1 MSEEKTK
8 HRLFK
13 VAKELN
19 TGSQTLV
26 DHLVAKGFNIANSPN
41 EKLSDEMYNALMKEF
56 ASEKILKQKVEQIKE
71 AKQERRQ
78 QHEETHEQEDEEFVS
93 AEQLRS
99 GYLDV
104 RKDGVHARGKT
115 EPEAKEEDSRFG
127 LKVKGKIDLDAFNK
141 KGKPREQSQPQHQQ
155 KPQQKPVGEP
165 VAKAKEQPVVT
176 TPRTETP
183 VTEPKPVK
191 EEPVKM
197 EEPVAK
203 PQEKPVVEPK
213 VEQPVAKAEE
223 KPQPQVEEAA
233 PEPVAEAE
241 VQEDQKVI
249 RAADNSPRLAGLNV
263 KGKIDLDALSGKK
276 PKPKTAAGTPSTG
289 SSGAGGQ
296 GGEGSEDDK
305 KKRRRKR
312 KRKKT
317 AAVPGTPGGQG
328 QPGTGQGQKGPAGP
342 RRGAAPVAGDKKK
355 KEDVSDKEINDIIK
369 STLADL
375 RKGAGRSRQRLRRG
389 KRDSDARKRESE
401 AQLKAEE
408 ALVLE
413 VTEFITANE
422 LANMMD
428 IPVTEIIAKCM
439 ELGLFVSI
447 NQRLEADVIQL
458 LAEEYDFTVRFIDI
472 ADKAFEEAESED
484 DDEEAQLP
492 RAPIITV
499 MGHVDHGKTSLLDYI
514 RKANIVAGEAGG
526 ITQHIGAYEVVTDDG
541 RRICFLDTPG
551 HEAFTAM
558 RARGAKV
565 TDLVIIVIAADD
577 QVMPQTREAI
587 NHAEA
592 AGVPMVFAINKID
605 KAGADSERIRLQLS
619 EMNILVED
627 WGGKF
632 QCQEISAKSGK
643 GVPELLEKVLLEAEM
658 LELKANPDKPARGT
672 VIEARLD
679 KGRGVVAT
687 VLVQDGS
694 LEVGDSMVA
703 GVHFARVRAMQD
715 ERGKRVKK
723 VGPSTPVQL
732 IGLAGTPQAGDRF
745 VVYEDER
752 KAKDIASRRSELY
765 REQQL
770 RQNKRPTLEEIARRK
785 ALGDFKELNI
795 IVKGDVDGSVEA
807 LSDSLLKLSQGE
819 VAVKVIHK
827 AVGQI
832 TEADVL
838 LATASEAIIIGF
850 QVRPSPNARKL
861 AETEGIDIRLYSVI
875 YDAINQVRD
884 ALEGLLSPEKKEEI
898 TGAAEIREVFK
909 ITKVGSIAGC
919 MVVDGQMNRKDPIRL
934 IRDGI
939 VIYQGRL
946 SSLKRFKDDA
956 REVNKGFECGMQID
970 GYNDIQVGDVIEQ
983 FKTTEV
989 ARKLA

>member
-1 MSEEKTK
+1 M
-8 HRLFK
+8 
-13 VAKELN
+13 
-19 TGSQTLV
+19 V
-26 DHLVAKGFNIANSPN
+26 DHLQSKGYTITNSPN
-41 EKLSDEMYNALMKEF
+41 EKLSDEMYALLVKDF
-56 ASEKILKQKVEQIKE
+56 ASEKVLKQKVEQIKE
-71 AKQERRQ
+71 AKQEKRQ
-78 QHEETHEQEDEEFVS
+78 HQDESLEHEEDEFVS

-104 RKDGVHARGKT
+104 RKDAGHAKAKQ
-115 EPEAKEEDSRFG
+115 EPTAEKVQDASKDSGDARYPG
-127 LKVKGKIDLDAFNK
+127 LKVKGKIDLDNIR
-141 KGKPREQSQPQHQQ
+141 GK
-155 KPQQKPVGEP
+155 KPQPKADVSKNQAVETVP
-165 VAKAKEQPVVT
+165 VAEQPVKAEPDALAPVVFEPVPEVKVPELHQ
-176 TPRTETP
+176 PRPVDEPITAKVSDASAETP
-183 VTEPKPVK
+183 EAPRIAHG
-191 EEPVKM
+191 M
-197 EEPVAK
+197 EESK
-203 PQEKPVVEPK
+203 PSMVGQD
-213 VEQPVAKAEE
+213 
-223 KPQPQVEEAA
+223 
-233 PEPVAEAE
+233 VAEAD
-241 VQEDQKVI
+241 VVEDQGVV
-249 RAADNSPRLAGLNV
+249 RAADHSPKLAGLSI
-263 KGKIDLDALSGKK
+263 KGKIDLEALSGKK
-276 PKPKTAAGTPSTG
+276 PKPKIAASTTT
-289 SSGAGGQ
+289 SAAAPATTGGDA
-296 GGEGSEDDK
+296 SEDDK

-312 KRKKT
+312 KRKKAT
-317 AAVPGTPGGQG
+317 VVPGQSGQSV
-328 QPGTGQGQKGPAGP
+328 QPSMGVGSRSTKTGAKHTGAGS
-342 RRGAAPVAGDKKK
+342 AADRKK
-355 KEDVSDKEINDIIK
+355 KEDASAKEINDIIK

-375 RKGAGRSRQRLRRG
+375 RKGAGRSRQRLRKG
-389 KRDSDARKRESE
+389 KRDLDARRRENE
-401 AQLKAEE
+401 AQLRAEE
-408 ALVLE
+408 AMILE

-428 IPVTEIIAKCM
+428 IPVTEIISKCM

-458 LAEEYDFTVRFIDI
+458 LAEEYDYSVRFIDI
-472 ADKAFEEAESED
+472 ADKEFDDAESE
-484 DDEEAQLP
+484 EESENQEP

-526 ITQHIGAYEVVTDDG
+526 ITQHIGAYEVHMEDG

-577 QVMPQTREAI
+577 QIMPQTREAI

-605 KAGADSERIRLQLS
+605 KAGANPEKIRLQLS

-658 LELKANPDKPARGT
+658 LELKANADKSARGT

-687 VLVQDGS
+687 VLVQDGT
-694 LEVGDSMVA
+694 LLVGDSLVA
-703 GVHFARVRAMQD
+703 GVHYGRVRAMMD
-715 ERGKRVKK
+715 ERGHRVKK

-732 IGLAGTPQAGDRF
+732 VGLAGTPQAGDRF
-745 VVYEDER
+745 AVYEDER
-752 KAKDIASRRSELY
+752 KAKDIAVRRSELY

-850 QVRPSPNARKL
+850 QVRPAPNARKL
-861 AETEGIDIRLYSVI
+861 ADTEGIDIRLYSVI
-875 YDAINQVRD
+875 YDAINQVKD
-884 ALEGLLSPEKKEEI
+884 ALEGLLSPEKKEET
-898 TGAAEIREVFK
+898 TGTAEIREVFK
-909 ITKVGSIAGC
+909 VTKVGNIAGC
-919 MVVDGQMNRKDPIRL
+919 MVVDGEINRKDPIRL

-939 VIYQGRL
+939 VIHQGKL
-946 SSLKRFKDDA
+946 ASLKRFKDDV
-956 REVNKGFECGMQID
+956 REVKRGFDCGMQID
-970 GYNDIQVGDVIEQ
+970 GYNDIQEKDIIEQ

-989 ARKLA
+989 ARKLM